1 MYDTDGSGSI
11 DFTEFMVVYHIMN
24 EGTPEEVMSKIFR
37 VFDLNGD
44 GVITAVEMNKIIK
57 VGIYSVHGDQKI
69 LFTSKDMSGLL
80 KTENPE
86 LEVDDLMAKTA
97 FREMDKNEDGKVTE
111 EEFISACLGQEEISR
126 LLALKIID
134 IFCEE
139 ETK

>member
-57 VGIYSVHGDQKI
+57 VGIYNVNLVSRVTKN
-69 LFTSKDMSGLL
+69 FTYFKGYVW
-80 KTENPE
+80 TP
-86 LEVDDLMAKTA
+86 
-97 FREMDKNEDGKVTE
+97 EDGE
-111 EEFISACLGQEEISR
+111 S
-126 LLALKIID
+126 
-134 IFCEE
+134 
-139 ETK
+139 

>member
-57 VGIYSVHGDQKI
+57 VGIYNVNLVSRVTKN
-69 LFTSKDMSGLL
+69 FYLL
-80 KTENPE
+80 
-86 LEVDDLMAKTA
+86 
-97 FREMDKNEDGKVTE
+97 
-111 EEFISACLGQEEISR
+111 
-126 LLALKIID
+126 
-134 IFCEE
+134 
-139 ETK
+139 

>member
-57 VGIYSVHGDQKI
+57 VGIYNVGLMLRVTKFFL
-69 LFTSKDMSGLL
+69 LFKGYVWT
-80 KTENPE
+80 P
-86 LEVDDLMAKTA
+86 
-97 FREMDKNEDGKVTE
+97 EDGE
-111 EEFISACLGQEEISR
+111 S
-126 LLALKIID
+126 
-134 IFCEE
+134 
-139 ETK
+139 

>member
-57 VGIYSVHGDQKI
+57 VGIYNVGLVLRVTKFVL
-69 LFTSKDMSGLL
+69 LFKGYVWT
-80 KTENPE
+80 P
-86 LEVDDLMAKTA
+86 
-97 FREMDKNEDGKVTE
+97 EDGE
-111 EEFISACLGQEEISR
+111 S
-126 LLALKIID
+126 
-134 IFCEE
+134 
-139 ETK
+139 